1 MALGHHM
8 MTCGLGSEQYFWC
21 NLCCAYTGDRV
32 RKLAK
37 ECDRV
42 SRTVVAVHKL
52 RESLHPIRGTPMT
65 TKARRL
71 LKVDVGGM
79 LGLVDPMVTV
89 SDASSDS
96 GCDDHRLIVADVL
109 SRPQHS
115 PLED

>member
-1 MALGHHM
+1 MGWN
-8 MTCGLGSEQYFWC
+8 EQYCSC

-42 SRTVVAVHKL
+42 DRIVNVVNKL
-52 RESLHPIRGTPMT
+52 RESLHPIRGTPMNT
-65 TKARRL
+65 MARRM
-71 LKVDVGGM
+71 LKADVGRQ
-79 LGLVDPMVTV
+79 LELLDPTTCIRSADPLAT
-89 SDASSDS
+89 SDG
-96 GCDDHRLIVADVL
+96 GCGDHRLIVADVL

>member
-1 MALGHHM
+1 MGWA
-8 MTCGLGSEQYFWC
+8 
-21 NLCCAYTGDRV
+21 
-32 RKLAK
+32 AK
-37 ECDRV
+37 ERDRV

-71 LKVDVGGM
+71 LKVDVGGK
-79 LGLVDPMVTV
+79 LDLVDPMVTV
-89 SDASSDS
+89 SDAVSDGS
-96 GCDDHRLIVADVL
+96 CGDHRLIVADVL